1 MTKACPICGADTLES
16 RQGDFLFEPPQNI
29 SGGVITIKGATWQ
42 ECSSCEEQI
51 LSKELEA
58 ALEKC
63 RYKLLGLLSP
73 VEIRE
78 IRRRTGLN
86 QVEMAQ
92 LLGVGDKTYT
102 RWETGKS
109 LHNKSNDNLIRLIDQ
124 YDAEILSQIDVQRQ
138 PDREKLVAKYIIS
151 LECLKGN
158 NQLAIAAHGGELEPS
173 IAYVLR
179 KRLLGFV
186 SHK

>member
-1 MTKACPICGADTLES
+1 MTEVCPICGADTLES
-16 RQGDFLFEPPQNI
+16 RHGDFLFEPPQNI

-51 LSKELEA
+51 LSKELES

-63 RYKLLGLLSP
+63 RYSRLGLLTP

-78 IRRRTGLN
+78 IRNRTGLN

-109 LHNKSNDNLIRLIDQ
+109 LHNKSNDNLIRLVDQ
-124 YDAEILSQIDVQRQ
+124 HVEILSQIDVQRQ
-138 PDREKLVAKYIIS
+138 PDREILVGKYISS

-179 KRLLGFV
+179 KRLLDFV